1 MVKAE
6 WGTKRICQSCATKF
20 YDLRRQPIACPECG
34 KTFDPEA
41 LLKSRRSRPAPAK
54 RAAPV
59 KQPAVATGGKDDKAL
74 GGDPDTDLGKEGG
87 DLAEGAD
94 ANDDDDSVVKNAPE
108 LGGDDEDIAEVVVT
122 RDSKED

>member
-1 MVKAE
+1 VVKAE

-41 LLKSRRSRPAPAK
+41 LLKSRRSRPALAK
-54 RAAPV
+54 RAAPA
-59 KQPAVATGGKDDKAL
+59 KQPAVATGGENDKAL